1 MTGRRSDRSLAGLLL
16 AQRLVDGEAEA
27 LKAREFWSVVET
39 VAEPE
44 RLLGL
49 SPAEITGLGIAPDL
63 SERIARRMEA
73 APALAFELERLEQ
86 SGLRVLSALDDDYPR
101 RFLER
106 LGRTAPP
113 VLHVAGDACLL
124 SRDGVGVVG
133 SRHASADAL
142 EIAAS
147 AAIEATRRLRPLVSG
162 GARGVDQAAMT
173 AALGGGGNAVAVLA
187 EPLARRL
194 REPVARR
201 AITAGTLCL
210 CAPYKP
216 SAGFSVANAM
226 GRNRLV
232 YALTGVTL
240 VVAADEGNGGTWEGA
255 LEALRARITDVAVW
269 QGPGAG
275 PGNAALA
282 AQGARPVIS
291 MADLFSSQSLETTRT
306 APPPQ
311 LTFEV

>member
-1 MTGRRSDRSLAGLLL
+1 VTGRRSDRSLAGLLL

-27 LKAREFWSVVET
+27 LRAKEFWSVVDT

-49 SPAEITGLGIAPDL
+49 TSADIAGLGVAPDL

-86 SGLRVLSALDDDYPR
+86 SGLRVLSALDDDYPQ

-113 VLHVAGDACLL
+113 IMHVAGDAGLL
-124 SRDGVGVVG
+124 GGDGVGVVG
-133 SRHASADAL
+133 SRHADADAL
-142 EIAAS
+142 EVAAS
-147 AAIEATRRLRPLVSG
+147 AAAEAARRSRPLVSG
-162 GARGVDQAAMT
+162 GARGVDQAAMA
-173 AALGGGGNAVAVLA
+173 AALEGGGRAVAVLA

-194 REPVARR
+194 REPAARR

-210 CAPYKP
+210 CTPYKP

-226 GRNRLV
+226 GRNRLI

-240 VVAADEGNGGTWEGA
+240 VVVADEGSGGTWEGA
-255 LEALRARITDVAVW
+255 LEALRGRITDVAVW

-275 PGNAALA
+275 PGNAALE
-282 AQGARPVIS
+282 AQGARPVMS
-291 MADLFSSQSLETTRT
+291 MADLFSPQPVETPQ
-306 APPPQ
+306 AAQPPQ